1 MGAINSVQSRN
12 VDRIEVDDL
21 SICQTL
27 WLLIQKVKDAI
38 VEGFFYCWTAIQNAY
53 FYLTGT
59 GPLTEAQKTEYVQ
72 SILLILDQSGRQAD
86 VALGV
91 SCRPHCQYPRWE
103 SRHGLCMC
111 INLEQLRIE
120 REQQEQRETRDQQI
134 LFEILP
140 IDSQNFLNGLWPLDR
155 AFILDAVVGRTA
167 GAYGNTVHLMENDL
181 FQFLSQ
187 LAPLNGLQF
196 ESREIDDA
204 ANGILRQNLSEPL
217 RQRLNL
223 FPPNMQSA
231 LLNSAYCQLKRQ
243 ATGAG
248 DVIYYP

>member
-1 MGAINSVQSRN
+1 MAAICCAQPRS

-38 VEGFFYCWTAIQNAY
+38 VEGFFFCWTSIQNAY

-91 SCRPHCQYPRWE
+91 SREGYRYPRYPE
-103 SRHGLCMC
+103 RVLGCGGC
-111 INLEQLRIE
+111 PNPIVEEEQR
-120 REQQEQRETRDQQI
+120 RNRQEQDRQF

-140 IDSQNFLNGLWPLDR
+140 VDSQNALNGLWPLDR
-155 AFILDAVVGRTA
+155 VFILNEVVRRTA
-167 GAYGNTVHLMENDL
+167 GKYWNTVHLMENDL
-181 FQFLSQ
+181 FQFFSQ
-187 LAPLNGLQF
+187 LGQLGLQF
-196 ESREIDDA
+196 ESQEIDEA
-204 ANGILRQNLSEPL
+204 ATAILRQNLSEPL

-223 FPPNMQSA
+223 FPPNMQTA

-248 DVIYYP
+248 DVIYHS